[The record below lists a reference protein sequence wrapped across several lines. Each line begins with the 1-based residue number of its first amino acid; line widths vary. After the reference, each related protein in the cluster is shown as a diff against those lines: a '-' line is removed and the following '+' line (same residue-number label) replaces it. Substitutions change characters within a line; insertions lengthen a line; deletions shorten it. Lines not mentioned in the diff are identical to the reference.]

1 MVSKVIKNFLTI
13 YREISCYFLP
23 LIIVINPV
31 RNAVLLPKLYC
42 NPIVPY
48 QCFISWYFKLR
59 FKITLLSRNTVP
71 RILIPFHVFL
81 VMSRWYNGTVRMF
94 FNCLQYSRPIWLAY
108 LGSLN
113 IFIKWHTTSS
123 AFKRGP
129 PEKFMICMSGLN
141 SLKGCKVQLTKKKE
155 NWLKSKINKLNE
167 PNLLYLIQ
175 KRLHQDSESNTKHIS
190 QAKRLNF
197 WHLRLQEW

>member
-59 FKITLLSRNTVP
+59 FKITLSSRNTVP

-113 IFIKWHTTSS
+113 IFIKWNTTSS

-129 PEKFMICMSGLN
+129 PEKFMILCLVLILWRAVKYN
-141 SLKGCKVQLTKKKE
+141 LKKKE

>member
-1 MVSKVIKNFLTI
+1 MVSKVIKNFLAI

-48 QCFISWYFKLR
+48 QCFVSWYLKLR

-71 RILIPFHVFL
+71 RILIPFHVFM
-81 VMSRWYNGTVRMF
+81 VMSRWYNGTARMF

-141 SLKGCKVQLTKKKE
+141 SLKGCKVQLTKKGE
-155 NWLKSKINKLNE
+155 
-167 PNLLYLIQ
+167 LIE
-175 KRLHQDSESNTKHIS
+175 K
-190 QAKRLNF
+190 
-197 WHLRLQEW
+197 